1 MLPEEGSRISLAGAL
16 FLDFLGLG
24 LTASFLFWAL
34 PAFFVL
40 LATLLVHLFYR
51 TWARAQGRQSFGQ
64 SVFHLL
70 TVTREAA
77 PADLSRAL
85 RRTVG
90 ELVWLPLSC
99 VVGVR
104 ADRALDDFSDCYEVR
119 LV

>member
-1 MLPEEGSRISLAGAL
+1 MVGAL

-24 LTASFLFWAL
+24 LTVSFLFWAI

-40 LATLLVHLFYR
+40 LATLVVHLIYR

-70 TVTREAA
+70 TVTRDAA
-77 PADLSRAL
+77 PADFSRAL

-90 ELVWLPLSC
+90 ELFWLPLSF
-99 VVGVR
+99 VLGVKAGR
-104 ADRALDDFSDCYEVR
+104 ELNGFSDCYEVR

>member
-1 MLPEEGSRISLAGAL
+1 MAGAL

-24 LTASFLFWAL
+24 LTVSFLFWAL
-34 PAFFVL
+34 PPFFLL
-40 LATLLVHLFYR
+40 LATLLAHLIYR
-51 TWARAQGRQSFGQ
+51 TWARSQGRQSFGQ

-70 TVTREAA
+70 TVTRDAA

-90 ELVWLPLSC
+90 ELVWLPLSF
-99 VVGVR
+99 VVGAKAGR
-104 ADRALDDFSDCYEVR
+104 TLDDFSDCYEVH